1 MRPVVAVVG
10 AFDRFN
16 LGDLLFPHM
25 VRFGFERL
33 GVDAQYDCYSIRGA
47 DLRHR
52 GGVETR
58 PLAALREE
66 GLTPPSLVVVAGGEL
81 LTARWSDAY
90 AGLAGPRR
98 TLAAKLAARTVGVEA
113 VDRVCRRLLDGDRPL
128 PWVLDADDLGQDAP
142 VAYNG
147 VGGIGIGQLPEPL
160 RDAARARLSR
170 AAFLGVRDP
179 ETRDDLVGWNLPL
192 EVRLTPDSAVLVSE
206 VFPKEG
212 LVERAS
218 QTTRDALVRLGPEYL
233 VFQTGR
239 YPAWGRVSELAAQI
253 RAIHR
258 QTGLGILLLPLGQA
272 PGHEDRAPLLRIA
285 GLLGDLP
292 VELLDRPDVGDIL
305 AAIANTRLFVGSS
318 LHGNLMALVYGVP
331 HAGFGERVRKLDLM
345 LRTWD
350 PTSSEGAVAPASIA
364 DRALRAINADHE
376 GLPEKIAEM
385 QRAATAS
392 LEEQARLLTRC
403 GPYLHPFGQIERER
417 HLTDCGGRP

>member
-1 MRPVVAVVG
+1 VVAVVG

-16 LGDLLFPHM
+16 FGDLLFPHM

-33 GVDAQYDCYSIRGA
+33 GVDARYDCYSIRGA
-47 DLRHR
+47 DFRDR

-58 PLAALREE
+58 PLSTLKTGDA
-66 GLTPPSLVVVAGGEL
+66 PPTDLVIVAGGEL

-98 TLAAKLAARTVGVEA
+98 TLAAKLAARTVGVEP
-113 VDRVCRRLLDGDRPL
+113 VDRVCRRLLGGDRPL
-128 PWVLDADDLGQDAP
+128 PWVLDAGDLGQDAP

-147 VGGIGIGQLPEPL
+147 VGGIGIGQLPDPL

-179 ETRDDLVGWNLPL
+179 ETRDDLVGWSLPL

-212 LVERAS
+212 LVGRAS
-218 QTTRDALVRLGPEYL
+218 QTTRDALARLGSEYL

-258 QTGLGILLLPLGQA
+258 ETGLGVLLLPLGQA
-272 PGHEDRAPLLRIA
+272 PGHEDGAPLRRIA

-292 VELLDRPDVGDIL
+292 VVLFDRPDVDDIL
-305 AAIANTRLFVGSS
+305 AAIAGARLFVGSS
-318 LHGNLMALVYGVP
+318 LHGNLMALVYDVP
-331 HAGFGERVRKLDLM
+331 HVGFGERVRKLDLM

-350 PTSSEGAVAPASIA
+350 PTSPEGAVAPESIA
-364 DRALRAINADHE
+364 GRALRAINADRV
-376 GLPEKIAEM
+376 GLPAAVAEL

-392 LEEQARLLTRC
+392 FEEQARLLIR
-403 GPYLHPFGQIERER
+403 
-417 HLTDCGGRP
+417 